1 MQYRTPHDA
10 TLEKARKALLDER
23 FPLPIAYP
31 LITELLP
38 IEAILWIALPHP
50 LHMALVRALMQF
62 DKSLPVAREGTIAYG
77 LLTLETPN
85 LDEAERRAL
94 YLHRSKRCA
103 KNRRDLVATLA
114 RTEHRAQKA
123 IDHVTALWAAAG
135 QPLTD
140 DTPAYT
146 GFQFMRVAIAMKA
159 RDDFDVSP
167 MLSAILNSMG
177 LPDDSI
183 QGETID
189 AKVRLVAISPG
200 STAALTPRR
209 TPRRPAPPC
218 TDTFVCMFV

>member
-1 MQYRTPHDA
+1 MQYRNAHDA
-10 TLEKARKALLDER
+10 AHEKACKGLLDEC
-23 FPLPIAYP
+23 FPLPVVYP
-31 LITELLP
+31 LITNFLP

-50 LHMALVRALMQF
+50 LRRAVVRALMQF
-62 DKSLPVAREGTIAYG
+62 DESLLVAREGTIAYG
-77 LLTLETPN
+77 LLTLATPN
-85 LDEAERRAL
+85 LDEAERRTL

-123 IDHVTALWAAAG
+123 IDHVTALLAAAG

-140 DTPAYT
+140 ETPAYT
-146 GFQFMRVAIAMKA
+146 GFQFMRVAVAMKA
-159 RDDFDVSP
+159 RDDFDVFP

-189 AKVRLVAISPG
+189 AKAVAFGDQIGINYHVDSP
-200 STAALTPRR
+200 SYAASAGATLH
-209 TPRRPAPPC
+209 
-218 TDTFVCMFV
+218 